1 MVYMCSMYGFIPGM
15 VANGA
20 LVLNLFFTLGILSSF
35 QAALTMSG
43 IAGMVL
49 ALGMAVD
56 ANVLIYERTKEE
68 LRAGK
73 GVKKALADGYS
84 NAVSAIF
91 DSNLTSIITGI
102 ILFNFG
108 TGPIRGFATTL
119 IIGILISFF
128 TAVFMTRLF
137 YDYFMGKDKLL
148 NLTFSSKI
156 SKNLMA
162 NVHFDFMGRNKL
174 WLTIT
179 GAAVVVC
186 IAFLATRGLSQ
197 SIDFTGGRNFKV
209 QFENKVEP
217 EQIRELISS
226 KFGDANVSVIA
237 IGTDGKTVRIS
248 TNYRIEE
255 EGNNIDSEIEAYLYE
270 TLKPVLTQNITLE
283 TFIDRENHT
292 GGSRCV

>member
-1 MVYMCSMYGFIPGM
+1 M
-15 VANGA
+15 
-20 LVLNLFFTLGILSSF
+20 
-35 QAALTMSG
+35 
-43 IAGMVL
+43 
-49 ALGMAVD
+49 
-56 ANVLIYERTKEE
+56 
-68 LRAGK
+68 
-73 GVKKALADGYS
+73 
-84 NAVSAIF
+84 
-91 DSNLTSIITGI
+91 TSIITGI

-137 YDYFMGKDKLL
+137 YDHFMSKDKLL

-174 WLTIT
+174 WLTTT
-179 GAAVVVC
+179 GVIIVIC

-217 EQIRELISS
+217 EQVRELISS

-270 TLKPVLTQNITLE
+270 TLKPLLTQNITLE

-292 GGSRCV
+292 GGSISVPRR